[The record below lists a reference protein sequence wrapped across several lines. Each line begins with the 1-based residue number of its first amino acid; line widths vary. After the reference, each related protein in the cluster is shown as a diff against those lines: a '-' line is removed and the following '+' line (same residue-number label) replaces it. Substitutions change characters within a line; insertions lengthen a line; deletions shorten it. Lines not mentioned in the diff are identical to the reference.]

1 MKKKQ
6 TLKLK
11 PTYASETNSIL
22 NYNHTRKKKE
32 LILITFKHG
41 TFKPIVKY
49 SLRIKVIIAKN
60 IESNLEVSLLVV
72 GLM

>member
-11 PTYASETNSIL
+11 STYASETNSIL
-22 NYNHTRKKKE
+22 NFNHTREKKE

-41 TFKPIVKY
+41 TFKPIVKN

-60 IESNLEVSLLVV
+60 LKVTWRFPCW
-72 GLM
+72 